1 MERDRNLLFGV
12 MAVQLRRVT
21 PAQLV
26 EVAAAWATDP
36 SRDLADRLVEAGALS
51 ARDRELLERLVGEA
65 VAAHD
70 GDATATLSL
79 FGGDDVVR
87 HSFCG
92 AVERTPSGGGGVSS
106 APTTPPPGSFQ
117 TESVQQPEVEEAA
130 GRYTLRSEHGRGG
143 IGRVLVVH
151 DQCLGRDVALK
162 ELLPEAGG
170 GASGGQSP
178 VRQSGHIVSR
188 FLQEARVTGQ
198 LEHPS
203 IVPVYELGRRRD
215 GSVYYTMKLVRGRS
229 LRQAL
234 DQTDTLTA
242 RMTLL
247 PHFADLCQA
256 VAYAHSRGVIH
267 RDLKPAN
274 VMVGEF
280 GETVVIDWGLAK
292 VRGKEDIHAAEMTR
306 SLRQVDSGGA
316 PARTAYGVAVGT
328 PVYMPPEQA
337 RGDVEAVDERSDIY
351 ALGAVLYEILTGR
364 VPFDGASVAEVLAR
378 VVRDQPRPI
387 TAFAPDTPPEL
398 VAICERAMAKE
409 SAARYQTARELAQE
423 VQRFL
428 SGALVRAYQ
437 YRFAEHLRRF
447 LRRHRAVVATASA
460 FALVLAV
467 VLAGAVAWNVRERRR
482 AEREAE
488 TATRVSE
495 FLQSVFAVS
504 DPGEARGN
512 SITARELLDRAA
524 ERVGR
529 ELAGQPAVQ
538 ARMMTTMGSVY
549 VALGL
554 YEEARPHYEEA
565 LRLRRAAGGGDAV
578 ELAESLANLA
588 TAVAAQGDFDRA
600 EPLLREALEVQRRPP
615 ARDTEQLGV
624 TLSTLGSL
632 LQAKGD
638 YAAAEP
644 LHREAL
650 EVWRRVLGEE
660 HPLVAGGVG
669 NLGFLLY
676 EKGDYAAAEPLYRD
690 SLAMRRRLL
699 GNDHPE
705 VALTLNNLAA
715 LLHAKGDYRA
725 AEPLFR
731 EVLELRRRLLG
742 EEHPDVAMSLNNLAA
757 ALEDL
762 GDHAA
767 AERLYR
773 EALAMWRRLVG
784 EEHPFVASCLN
795 NLGSVLRAMG
805 EDAAAEQMLRDS
817 LAMHRRLLGGAHPS
831 VATALNNLASLLE
844 ARGDLDGAEPL
855 FREALAM
862 RQGLL
867 GDRHPAVAQSLF
879 NLGALLQVRGD
890 TAAAE
895 PLLREAVGIWE
906 ATLPPE
912 NPDRRKA
919 VTAYA
924 ALLRSTGR
932 ELEARE
938 LESRDAAGG
947 RPDPAPAAD

>member
-12 MAVQLRRVT
+12 MAVQLRRIT

-36 SRDLADRLVEAGALS
+36 THDLAERLVGSGALS
-51 ARDRELLERLVGEA
+51 ASDRELLERLVGEA
-65 VAAHD
+65 VAVHG
-70 GDATATLSL
+70 GDVAATLSL
-79 FGGDDVVR
+79 LGGDEEVR
-87 HSFCG
+87 RSFGG
-92 AVERTPSGGGGVSS
+92 AVERDPAGVVRVSS
-106 APTTPPPGSFQ
+106 AATSPPPAALEAGSVH
-117 TESVQQPEVEEAA
+117 EPEVEEAA

-162 ELLPEAGG
+162 ELLPETGG

-198 LEHPS
+198 LEHPA

-234 DQTDTLTA
+234 DQADTLTA
-242 RMTLL
+242 RMALL

-306 SLRQVDSGGA
+306 SFRQVETGDA

-337 RGDVEAVDERSDIY
+337 RGAVEAVDERSDLY
-351 ALGAVLYEILTGR
+351 SLGAVLYEILTGR
-364 VPFDGASVAEVLAR
+364 MPFEGASIAEVLTK
-378 VVRDQPRPI
+378 VVRGQPKPI
-387 TAFAPDTPPEL
+387 AAYAPDTPPEL

-409 SAARYQTARELAQE
+409 KTARYQTARELAQE

-428 SGALVRAYQ
+428 SGALVQAYQ

-460 FALVLAV
+460 FALVLAA

-488 TATRVSE
+488 TATQVSE

-512 SITARELLDRAA
+512 SITARELLDRAS

-565 LRLRRAAGGGDAV
+565 VRLRRGGGASDTV
-578 ELAESLANLA
+578 ELAESLTNLA
-588 TAVAAQGDFDRA
+588 EVVAALGDFDRA

-615 ARDTEQLGV
+615 ARDSEQLGV

-660 HPLVAGGVG
+660 HRLVAGGVG

-676 EKGDYAAAEPLYRD
+676 EKGDYAAAEPLYRE

-705 VALTLNNLAA
+705 VALALNNLAA
-715 LLHAKGDYRA
+715 LLLATGDYQA
-725 AEPLFR
+725 AEPMFR

-742 EEHPDVAMSLNNLAA
+742 GEHPDVAVSLNNLAA
-757 ALEDL
+757 VLEDT
-762 GDHAA
+762 GNPAA
-767 AERLYR
+767 AEPLYR

-784 EEHPFVASCLN
+784 DDHPVVASCLN

-805 EDAAAEQMLRDS
+805 EDVAAEQMLRES
-817 LAMHRRLLGGAHPS
+817 LAMQRRLLGDAHPG

-844 ARGDLDGAEPL
+844 ARGDRDGAEPL
-855 FREALAM
+855 FREALAT
-862 RQGLL
+862 RRSTL
-867 GDRHPAVAQSLF
+867 GERHPAVAQSAF
-879 NLGALLQVRGD
+879 NLGALLQARGD
-890 TAAAE
+890 AAAAE
-895 PLLREAVGIWE
+895 PLLREAVEIWE
-906 ATLPPE
+906 AALAPE
-912 NPDRRKA
+912 HPDRRSA
-919 VTAYA
+919 VAAYA

-932 ELEARE
+932 VTEARE
-938 LESRDAAGG
+938 LEARNVAVGASARTDEGS
-947 RPDPAPAAD
+947 